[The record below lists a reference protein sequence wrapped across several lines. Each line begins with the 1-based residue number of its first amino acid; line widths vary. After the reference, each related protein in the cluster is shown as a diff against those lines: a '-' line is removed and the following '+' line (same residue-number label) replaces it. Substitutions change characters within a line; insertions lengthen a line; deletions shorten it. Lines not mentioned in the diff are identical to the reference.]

1 MTATST
7 TALLPSVNELALE
20 TLVIALY
27 ALVLSSVA
35 LAINGVSRLHRGIA
49 VGFVGTALLAIAA
62 GVLLNHQASD
72 LALLAAASAIAL
84 SAGAHITATPAV
96 PRETS
101 LRTWD

>member
-7 TALLPSVNELALE
+7 ATLFPSVNALALE
-20 TLVIALY
+20 TLVIAVY

-84 SAGAHITATPAV
+84 SAGAHITATPAA
-96 PRETS
+96 PPEPP